1 METPKIRP
9 HTPDPDSLLKGF
21 AAPYT
26 LYDRT
31 EMPVTALAADYLPDH
46 ETPRHDHPNIQ
57 LIHAVRGVMVVSTQ
71 IGQWIVPP
79 SRGLW
84 MPAGVEHSIRMVGK
98 VEMRTAFIRPDAAPG
113 LPTQCAVL
121 GVSPLLR
128 ELLLAAVEV
137 PLPYHADSRHGRLMR
152 FLLDEVQQMPSLPL
166 SLPRPEDPRLQR
178 ICETITQTPD
188 DQSTAGEWAVRLKV
202 DPKTIHRL
210 FLRETGMTFG
220 QWRQQARLLAALE
233 HLAGGARVVDVAL
246 ELGYNSPTA
255 FATMFKRQFGVAP
268 SSFFQ

>member
-1 METPKIRP
+1 MDMTETARP
-9 HTPDPDSLLKGF
+9 DEQDEAPDGF
-21 AAPYT
+21 AVPYKR
-26 LYDRT
+26 YDRT
-31 EMPVTALAADYLPDH
+31 EMPVAVLAADYLPDH
-46 ETPRHDHPNIQ
+46 ETPRHDHPHIQ
-57 LIHAVRGVMVVSTQ
+57 LIHAVRGVMVVSTS

-84 MPAGVEHSIRMVGK
+84 MPAGVEHSIRMVGN
-98 VEMRTAFIRPDAAPG
+98 VEMRTAFIRPDAAPD
-113 LPTQCAVL
+113 LLAQCAVL

-128 ELLLAAVEV
+128 ELILAGVEV
-137 PLPYHADSRHGRLMR
+137 PLPYEADSRHGRLMR
-152 FLLDEVQQMPSLPL
+152 LLLDEVQQMPTLPL
-166 SLPRPEDPRLQR
+166 SLPHPADPRLQR
-178 ICETITQTPD
+178 ICATITQTPD
-188 DQSTAGEWAVRLKV
+188 DASTAGDWAQRLGV

-233 HLAGGARVVDVAL
+233 HLASGARIVDVAL